1 VALNPVRLVGPTVS
15 PVTLDDVRMH
25 LRIHHTD
32 EDPVLQ
38 SYIDAATQYLDGPQ
52 GILGKSI
59 VSQTWRQDY
68 PAFASPLLLPLQP
81 VQSVSEITYYDAD
94 NAVQT
99 VPASTYALVPN
110 AYGGP
115 QIVLVAGQSWPS
127 SYARDDAVSVI
138 FVAGY
143 GDPLLC
149 PAPVKQAMLLL
160 IGDWY
165 ARREMSTEAKL
176 SELPIAFHMLI
187 ANFREA
193 LV

>member
-1 VALNPVRLVGPTVS
+1 MLNPVRIAGPTVS
-15 PVTLDDVRMH
+15 PVSLEDVRLH
-25 LRIHHTD
+25 LRIDHTD

-38 SYIDAATQYLDGPQ
+38 AYIDAATAYLDGPQ

-68 PAFASPLLLPLQP
+68 AAFTSPLLLPLQP
-81 VQSVSEITYYDAD
+81 VQSVSEITYYDSA

-99 VPASTYALVPN
+99 LAPATYALIAN

-115 QIVLVAGQSWPS
+115 QVVLATGQSWPP
-127 SYARDDAVSVI
+127 SYVRDDAVSVT
-138 FVAGY
+138 FLAGY

-149 PAPVKQAMLLL
+149 PAPVRQAMLLL

-165 ARREMSTEAKL
+165 ARREMSGEAKL

-187 ANFREA
+187 ANYREA

>member
-1 VALNPVRLVGPTVS
+1 MLNPVRTAAPLVS
-15 PVTLDDVRMH
+15 PVSLEDVRSH
-25 LRIHHTD
+25 LRIDHTD
-32 EDPVLQ
+32 EDPVLAL
-38 SYIDAATQYLDGPQ
+38 YIDAATQYLDGPQ

-59 VSQTWRQDY
+59 VTQSWRQDY
-68 PAFASPLLLPLQP
+68 AGFASPLLLPIQP
-81 VQSVSEITYYDAD
+81 VQSVTEITYYDAA
-94 NAVQT
+94 NVSAVLAPSVYT
-99 VPASTYALVPN
+99 LVPN

-115 QIVLVAGQSWPS
+115 QIVLAAGQSWPS
-127 SYARDDAVSVI
+127 SYVRDDAVSVT

-143 GDPLLC
+143 GDPLLV
-149 PAPVKQAMLLL
+149 PAPVRQAMLLL

-165 ARREMSTEAKL
+165 ARREMSGEAKL